1 MSFFQGMYKTIQNST
16 PWLVLAGSGGVADI
30 LVTLMDRGSWEADVV
45 QELLLNTFPTGLHN
59 IEIPFWVKL
68 VINNCYYY
76 ILNN

>member
-1 MSFFQGMYKTIQNST
+1 MYKTIQNST